1 MAFAGF
7 AHSTTTEQV
16 TRSYDRWII
25 AGYAIVAAAAIVALY
40 FASGGA
46 GKRRCC
52 SSSYGSYA
60 LSED

>member
-40 FASGGA
+40 FASGGPGNGDA
-46 GKRRCC
+46 
-52 SSSYGSYA
+52 A
-60 LSED
+60 LAAMVAMP